1 MHNTDS
7 VANVSLL
14 DIICAIHTL
23 FKLFGKKKKER
34 DRSKTKTRVL
44 LAVLAVKGSPLP
56 SGC

>member
-7 VANVSLL
+7 LANVYFL

-34 DRSKTKTRVL
+34 ERKKEMH
-44 LAVLAVKGSPLP
+44 
-56 SGC
+56 SGEED